1 MNMVG
6 RAILVGGLLCCAACG
21 PRQEPKAPDQ
31 AGRVKTSGKEQTAL
45 AAVPKEV
52 LDAARSAQPTM
63 SFTEAEAEVRDGRNY
78 YDLGGRLPDGSEI
91 ELDLLQERN
100 GWIVVETQRDIAFAS
115 APEPVRAASLQA
127 DPTFAPARVIE
138 SRQND
143 GVVIYEVFGPPPTG
157 GGDPRK
163 IEIKFDGNKAELLT
177 KEWAH

>member
-1 MNMVG
+1 MVG
-6 RAILVGGLLCCAACG
+6 KAILVGALLCCAACG
-21 PRQEPKAPDQ
+21 SRQEAKGPDQ
-31 AGRVKTSGKEQTAL
+31 VAKVQTSGKEQTAL

-52 LDAARSAQPTM
+52 LDAARAAQPSM

-91 ELDLLQERN
+91 ELDLLKEPQ
-100 GWIVVETQRDIAFAS
+100 GWTVVETQRDIAFAS
-115 APEPVRAASLQA
+115 APQPVRAASLQA
-127 DPTFAPARVIE
+127 DPRFTLARVIE

-143 GVVIYEVFGPPPTG
+143 GVVIYELFGPPQSG
-157 GGDPRK
+157 GEPRK

>member
-1 MNMVG
+1 MVG
-6 RAILVGGLLCCAACG
+6 KAILIGGLLCCAACG
-21 PRQEPKAPDQ
+21 PEQEAKAPDQ
-31 AGRVKTSGKEQTAL
+31 VAKVKTTGKEETAL

-52 LDAARSAQPTM
+52 LDAARAAQPTM

-91 ELDLLQERN
+91 ELDLLQEPQ
-100 GWIVVETQRDIAFAS
+100 GWTVVETQRDIAFAS
-115 APEPVRAASLQA
+115 APQPVRAAGLKAEPS
-127 DPTFAPARVIE
+127 FAPARVIE

-143 GVVIYEVFGPPPTG
+143 GIVIYELFGPQPQN

-163 IEIKFDGNKAELLT
+163 IEIKYESSKAELLT